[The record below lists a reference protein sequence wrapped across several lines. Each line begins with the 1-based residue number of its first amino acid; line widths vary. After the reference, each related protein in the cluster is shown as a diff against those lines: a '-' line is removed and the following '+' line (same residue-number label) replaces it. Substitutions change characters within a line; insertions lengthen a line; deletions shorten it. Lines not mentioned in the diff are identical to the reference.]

1 MRWKSLTALFVVV
14 AIIGVG
20 VATWI
25 KFNSEQLP
33 AGLAMSNGRL
43 EAERI
48 DIATRF
54 PARVL
59 EVLVEE
65 GDMVE
70 AGEVLARL
78 DSSEL
83 EDQLREARALVQQSE
98 SQLAQAVA
106 VLAQRKSEL
115 LLAEKEFERTSSL
128 ATKGFSTAEQVDQR
142 QSTTI
147 TLQAAVRAAEA
158 GIEQA
163 SSGIEAAIARVER
176 LNSSLDDHVLAAP
189 LNGRVQYQLA
199 QPGEVLGAG
208 GKVLTL
214 LDLSDVYMTLF
225 LPTSVVGKL
234 ELGSEA
240 RILPDAAPGFVVPA
254 TVSFVATEAQFTPKY
269 VETSSERE
277 KLVYR
282 VKVRIL
288 PEVLQRYTNRVKAGI
303 TGIAYVKITADA
315 DWPEHLQIKLPELQG
330 STLD

>member
-1 MRWKSLTALFVVV
+1 MQWKLLTTLFVVV
-14 AIIGVG
+14 AIIGAG
-20 VATWI
+20 VATWL
-25 KFNSEQLP
+25 KFNSEQPP

-43 EAERI
+43 EAERV

-83 EDQLREARALVQQSE
+83 EDQLREARALAQQSE

-128 ATKGFSTAEQVDQR
+128 ATKGFSTAEQVAQR
-142 QSTTI
+142 QSATI

-163 SSGIEAAIARVER
+163 TAGIEAAIARVER
-176 LNSSLDDHVLAAP
+176 LNSSLDDHVLVAP
-189 LNGRVQYQLA
+189 LTGRVQYQLT

-303 TGIAYVKITADA
+303 TGIAYVKTTADA
-315 DWPEHLQIKLPELQG
+315 DWPENLQIKLPELQG

>member
-1 MRWKSLTALFVVV
+1 MRWKLLTAVFVVI
-14 AIIGVG
+14 AIVG
-20 VATWI
+20 GGLAMWL

-48 DIATRF
+48 DIASRF

-83 EDQLREARALVQQSE
+83 EDQLREARAVVQQSE

-128 ATKGFSTAEQVDQR
+128 ATKGFSTTEQVDQR
-142 QSTTI
+142 KSATI

-163 SSGIEAAIARVER
+163 TAGIEAAIARVER
-176 LNSSLDDHVLAAP
+176 LDSSLDDHVLISP
-189 LNGRVQYQLA
+189 RNGRVQYRLA

-225 LPTSVVGKL
+225 LPISVVGQL

-240 RILPDAAPGFVVPA
+240 RIIADAAPGYVVPA

-277 KLVYR
+277 KLMYR

-303 TGIAYVKITADA
+303 TGIAYVKISADA
-315 DWPEHLQIKLPELQG
+315 NWPAHLQIKLPELQG
-330 STLD
+330 SISD

>member
-1 MRWKSLTALFVVV
+1 MQWKLLTTLFVVV
-14 AIIGVG
+14 AIIGAG
-20 VATWI
+20 VATWL
-25 KFNSEQLP
+25 KFNSEQPP

-43 EAERI
+43 EAERV

-83 EDQLREARALVQQSE
+83 EDQLREARALAQQSE

-142 QSTTI
+142 QSATI

-163 SSGIEAAIARVER
+163 TAGIEAAIARVER
-176 LNSSLDDHVLAAP
+176 LNSSLDDHVLVAP
-189 LNGRVQYQLA
+189 LTGRVQYQLT

-225 LPTSVVGKL
+225 FPTSVVGKL

-303 TGIAYVKITADA
+303 TGIAYVKTTADA
-315 DWPEHLQIKLPELQG
+315 DWPENLQIKLPELQG